1 MAEVWKGCKLAA
13 LLAAAFLSLAGCTR
27 YAPPEPSKAG
37 NVREESEKGAFGKER
52 KESGKEVYG
61 KSGEEPGKGEECG
74 KEVSGKSGEEP
85 GKGEECGRE
94 VSSKEGEGSGA
105 GCSRQRDRRSGP
117 VKVRGIYVSAY
128 AAGNGEA
135 MERLI
140 SRIGETELNAVV
152 IDFKDDNGYIT
163 AETDSPV
170 FGGLGACREYIGD
183 LPGLLERLRE
193 QGIYTIARVAAF
205 RDPFVGEKCPQWC
218 FRDGNGAVLK
228 DRDGMAWMN
237 PFCREVWDY
246 LAEAGRQ
253 AAKAGFDEV
262 QFDYIRFSTDPA
274 LQRAADAAAAGEGR
288 TKTDIITEFAGYI
301 YDKLRPEG
309 VYVSADVFGA
319 VIAGGRD
326 AEAVGQNYG
335 TLAERLDYICP
346 MIYPSH
352 YGDGNFGLDHPDM
365 HPYETILGAL
375 TDSREALADGEN
387 EADETDETGE
397 AGEGPAGTSDL
408 ENEEGGRKGEE
419 KMRAVVRPWL
429 QDFTASWL
437 KNHIS
442 YEEEEVRE
450 QIRAVEDA
458 GYEEWMLWNA
468 AGRYHY
474 GALQPEDRG

>member
-1 MAEVWKGCKLAA
+1 M
-13 LLAAAFLSLAGCTR
+13 
-27 YAPPEPSKAG
+27 KA
-37 NVREESEKGAFGKER
+37 K
-52 KESGKEVYG
+52 
-61 KSGEEPGKGEECG
+61 
-74 KEVSGKSGEEP
+74 
-85 GKGEECGRE
+85 
-94 VSSKEGEGSGA
+94 
-105 GCSRQRDRRSGP
+105 
-117 VKVRGIYVSAY
+117 GIYISAY
-128 AAGNGEA
+128 AAGNEEM
-135 MERLI
+135 MERFI
-140 SRIGETELNAVV
+140 AWIGETELNAVV

-163 AETDSPV
+163 AETDSPAIC
-170 FGGLGACREYIGD
+170 GLGACREYIGD
-183 LPGLLERLRE
+183 LPGLLERLRG
-193 QGIYTIARVAAF
+193 QGIYTIARVAAL
-205 RDPFVGEKCPQWC
+205 RDPLIGEKCPQWC
-218 FRDGNGAVLK
+218 FQGESGAVLK

-237 PFCREVWDY
+237 PFCKEVWDY

-262 QFDYIRFSTDPA
+262 QFDYVRFSTDPA
-274 LQRAADAAAAGEGR
+274 FQRAADAAAAGEGR
-288 TKTDIITEFAGYI
+288 TKTDIITELTGYI

-319 VIAGGRD
+319 AITGGQD

-335 TLAERLDYICP
+335 SLAERLDYICP

-375 TDSREALADGEN
+375 TDSQEALADGEH
-387 EADETDETGE
+387 EADEAEADEAGETGT
-397 AGEGPAGTSDL
+397 AGEGPAVTSDL
-408 ENEEGGRKGEE
+408 ENEEASRKGEKAGRKGE
-419 KMRAVVRPWL
+419 KTRAVVRPWL

-474 GALQPEDRG
+474 GALQPEAQD